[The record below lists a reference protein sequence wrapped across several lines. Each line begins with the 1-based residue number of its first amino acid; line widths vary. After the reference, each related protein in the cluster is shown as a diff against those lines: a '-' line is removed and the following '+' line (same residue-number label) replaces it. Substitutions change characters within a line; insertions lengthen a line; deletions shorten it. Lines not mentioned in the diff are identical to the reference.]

1 MEQDR
6 RLTAFKELLDIM
18 DRLRESCPWDMEQT
32 NETLRKLTIEE
43 TYELADAILE
53 NDDRAICKELGDLM
67 LHIVFYA
74 RIGSEKNSFD
84 IARVLDGINKKLIY
98 RHPHVFGDTDVASA
112 TDVADNWEKLKLNE
126 SDSYKAVLSGVPKSL
141 PALVKA
147 NRIQEK
153 VRGVGFDW
161 EDREQ
166 VWDKIKEELEELKEE
181 VKKGDEKNIET
192 EFGDLFFSLI
202 NAARLYRVDPES
214 ALERT
219 NRKFMSR
226 FNYLEE
232 KTIKQGR
239 SLRDMSLA
247 EMDEIWEEAKSFE

>member
-18 DRLRESCPWDMEQT
+18 DRLRTSCPWDMEQT

-43 TYELADAILE
+43 TYELADAILD

-74 RIGSEKNSFD
+74 RIGSEKKSFD
-84 IARVLDGINKKLIY
+84 IASVIEGINKKLIY

-126 SDSYKAVLSGVPKSL
+126 SDSYKPVLSGVPKSL

-166 VWDKIKEELEELKEE
+166 VWEKISEELEELKEE
-181 VKKGDEKNIET
+181 VKNGDKKSIET
-192 EFGDLFFSLI
+192 EFGDVFFSLI
-202 NAARLYRVDPES
+202 NAARLYQVDPES

-219 NRKFMSR
+219 NRKFISR

-232 KTIKQGR
+232 KTIRRGR

-247 EMDEIWEEAKSFE
+247 EMDEIWEEAKTLE